1 MKFELTNKQR
11 ATFGIQPIDSRWDIV
26 ELNDYSKIYFDNNDI
41 VRRLISYEYGY
52 AEREYD
58 IETENRKLLKPRTK
72 RGKPKKLSYS
82 TIINGPKPINVG
94 FTYLTDQCAY
104 NTNYNVDR
112 TLFNSRYLIH
122 RLSIDDL
129 NNWIEEISN
138 SATDELKKE
147 ISEFKTLKRKRVKY
161 KPGDIFSF
169 RIDSSIYGFGQIL
182 LEINK
187 IRSQFKVFNNASIGS
202 VFGASV
208 LARIFCHTS
217 NNKKPNKES
226 LSSSIS
232 LPSIILRDN
241 QIHYGEYELVEY
253 MELRESDF
261 EFPISFG
268 LENNVADP
276 FHYLHYGFVTKT
288 RAKNETPKEFIEKEG
303 VKTLDSP
310 YRNNGSMGIVP
321 FILSELQQTQKNGLK
336 WFWENV
342 KYYSY
347 ANDLRS
353 PSNHQIK
360 AKVFKHFGLNENDTY
375 DKIRRANGIKETLQI
390 ISDSA

>member
-11 ATFGIQPIDSRWDIV
+11 ATFGIQPIDSKWNILD
-26 ELNDYSKIYFDNNDI
+26 LNDYSKIYFDHNDV

-82 TIINGPKPINVG
+82 TIINGSKPINVG

-112 TLFNSRYLIH
+112 TLFNSSYLKP
-122 RLSIDDL
+122 RLSLDDLTNWIDD
-129 NNWIEEISN
+129 ISN

-147 ISEFKTLKRKRVKY
+147 ISEFKALKRKRVKY
-161 KPGDIFSF
+161 KSGDIFSF
-169 RIDSSIYGFGQIL
+169 RIDTSIYGFGQIL
-182 LEINK
+182 LNINK
-187 IRSQFKVFNNASIGS
+187 IRNQFQVFNNASIGS
-202 VFGASV
+202 AFGASV

-217 NNKKPNKES
+217 SRKKPIKEN

-241 QIHYGEYELVEY
+241 QIHYGEYEIVEY

-268 LENNVADP
+268 LDNNLADP
-276 FHYLHYGFVTKT
+276 FHYLNYGFVTKT
-288 RAKNETPKEFIEKEG
+288 RSKNETPKEFIEKESA
-303 VKTLDSP
+303 KSLDSP

-321 FILSELQQTQKNGLK
+321 FTLNELLRTQENGLD
-336 WFWENV
+336 WFWQNV
-342 KYYSY
+342 KYYSFEH
-347 ANDLRS
+347 DLRN
-353 PSNHQIK
+353 PNNKQIK
-360 AKVFKHFGLNENDTY
+360 TKIFNHFGLKGNDKYNE
-375 DKIRRANGIKETLQI
+375 IRSANGIKETLQI
-390 ISDSA
+390 INDSA